1 MARYAGNTALGR
13 RQLDAAVCSRLAA
26 KVPPR
31 PARGWVAAIR
41 SALGMTTRQL
51 AARMGMRQPS
61 LIALEKAEV
70 AGTISLNTLR
80 RAAEALDC
88 DLAYVLVPRRPLDE
102 TVKLRARAIAEA
114 HAAAASHSMQLE
126 DQGISPRARAAQ
138 VTRLTEALVNEGS
151 RLWEDL

>member
-1 MARYAGNTALGR
+1 
-13 RQLDAAVCSRLAA
+13 
-26 KVPPR
+26 
-31 PARGWVAAIR
+31 
-41 SALGMTTRQL
+41 MTTRQL

-102 TVKLRARAIAEA
+102 TVKRRARAIAEA
-114 HAAAASHSMQLE
+114 HGAAASHSMQLE
-126 DQGISPRARAAQ
+126 GQGISPRARAAE
-138 VTRLTEALVNEGS
+138 VKRLADSLVNTGS
-151 RLWEDL
+151 RLWKDL

>member
-1 MARYAGNTALGR
+1 MTVFQRRASLCR
-13 RQLDAAVCSRLAA
+13 RQLDAAVGSRLSA
-26 KVPPR
+26 KIPPR

-102 TVKLRARAIAEA
+102 TVKRRARAIAEA
-114 HAAAASHSMQLE
+114 HVAAASHSMQLE
-126 DQGISPRARAAQ
+126 GQGISPRARAAE
-138 VTRLTEALVNEGS
+138 VKRLADSLVNTGS
-151 RLWEDL
+151 RLWKDL